1 MPAPLTTFT
10 SLSPETQLIIAIVFI
25 VLGFFLLLYIVDRI
39 IDYIKHRQIMKHP
52 EYLKM
57 KAEAEALKQKMKF
70 IPPTLIP
77 KKVKVL
83 VLREDQILEDIC
95 KYDGDVVRCKKI
107 KMQFTVPEN
116 YKPYISVIQGRK
128 LAVTLM
134 FNDRGEAIKVN
145 PLENSTKAFVPDPRI
160 TESIF
165 GSRTLEQIMRK
176 TFYGLDIGSLI
187 AGVGLGVFAVM
198 MIIFFI
204 LPILGYPVTIGKIP
218 VEVKISQIS
227 QSSSLPP
234 PGNYTLP
241 HVPR

>member
-1 MPAPLTTFT
+1 MATPLS
-10 SLSPETQLIIAIVFI
+10 SLPPDTQFILSIIFI
-25 VLGFFLLLYIVDRI
+25 VLGFFFIIFI
-39 IDYIKHRQIMKHP
+39 IDRVIEYARHRQIMKHP
-52 EYLKM
+52 EYLKI
-57 KAEAEALKQKMKF
+57 KAEAEALKQKSKF

-83 VLREDQILEDIC
+83 VLREDQILEDLC
-95 KYDGDVVRCKKI
+95 RYDGDVVRCKKI
-107 KMQFTVPEN
+107 KMQFTVPES
-116 YKPYISVIQGRK
+116 YKPYISVVQGKR
-128 LAVTLM
+128 LAVTLV

-145 PLENSTKAFVPDPRI
+145 PLEGNSKAFVPDPRI

-176 TFYGLDIGSLI
+176 TFYGLDTASLI

-198 MIIFFI
+198 LIVFFI

-227 QSSSLPP
+227 QTSNLPP

-241 HVPR
+241 IR